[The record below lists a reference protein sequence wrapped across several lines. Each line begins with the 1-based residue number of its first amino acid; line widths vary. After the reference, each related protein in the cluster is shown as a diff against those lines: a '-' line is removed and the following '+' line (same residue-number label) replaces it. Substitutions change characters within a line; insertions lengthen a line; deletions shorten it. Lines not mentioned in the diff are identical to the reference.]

1 PIFPMSI
8 TEIEQRI
15 EKLSVD
21 IEQQRQV
28 LKRLETDKSLAQRH
42 LNDMRDPTD
51 IALVTPTLWKA
62 IHVLF
67 PRAKGF
73 EKALEAWLHR
83 ARNQPLSIS
92 FRGDFDDA
100 LATVVRGHARRLEH
114 LEICHCRDEGNRND
128 PVDPLK
134 GLGSEPFPSLRSLS
148 VGNDTNIRVC
158 FDIPSL
164 LRVLHLAPNIREWSF
179 SKVKISTDRGPQTTL
194 IHRHLRQ
201 LRFEDTA
208 HCTKLLQ
215 YLALPGLRTI
225 SVPFFNMHHD
235 EFCSFSEQSAP
246 PLQNM
251 AMGSY
256 KLHFPVLEKC
266 LRLAP
271 TLTHLELN
279 APSRDLVQD
288 LFAALAKSPFGFH
301 PNLHSLSIFEFWG
314 TISDMWREV
323 HHTLA
328 VGGTHFTCFNFVTS
342 IHFINYRG
350 VNALQLCK
358 PDAEICAAFRQLLA
372 DGREIYI
379 GTEGS
384 QNRNMYHQSKFY
396 PAYVQKMA
404 KTEQIRIGLCDWL
417 GCQNAAKSQRRKLLN
432 HCP

>member
-1 PIFPMSI
+1 MTPIFPMSI

-42 LNDMRDPTD
+42 LNDMRDPMARLPLEISSKIFILCLPLIPEPGASHIPMLFLNICNNWTD
-51 IALVTPTLWKA
+51 IALATPTLWKA

-83 ARNQPLSIS
+83 ACNQPLSIS
-92 FRGDFDDA
+92 FRGDFDDTVA
-100 LATVVRGHARRLEH
+100 AVVRGHARRLEH
-114 LEICHCRDEGNRND
+114 LEICHCRDEGNHND

-179 SKVKISTDRGPQTTL
+179 SKVTISTDRGHQTTL

-235 EFCSFSEQSAP
+235 EFCSFLEQSAP

-256 KLHFPVLEKC
+256 KLHFPELEKC

-279 APSRDLVQD
+279 APSRGLVQD
-288 LFAALAKSPFGFH
+288 LFAALAESPFGFH
-301 PNLHSLSIFEFWG
+301 PNLHSLSIFEYWG

-323 HHTLA
+323 HHALA

-358 PDAEICAAFRQLLA
+358 PDAEICAAFRQLVA

-384 QNRNMYHQSKFY
+384 QVNLIS
-396 PAYVQKMA
+396 
-404 KTEQIRIGLCDWL
+404 
-417 GCQNAAKSQRRKLLN
+417 
-432 HCP
+432 